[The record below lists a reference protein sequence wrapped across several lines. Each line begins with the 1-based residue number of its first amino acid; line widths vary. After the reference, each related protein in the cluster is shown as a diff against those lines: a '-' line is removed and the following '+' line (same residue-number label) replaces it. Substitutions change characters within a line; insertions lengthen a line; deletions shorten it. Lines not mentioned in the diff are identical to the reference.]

1 MDKNTK
7 MLLTVGAVG
16 VVAYVLLRK
25 KKSDTIQG
33 EPSEQ
38 DLGQDPAEGD
48 GDVGGEGEPN
58 EQDLGQDPADG
69 DGAVGGDVVDPPPPP
84 EVFRFSIS
92 SDTAGALQ
100 LQFLPTPNLVGDA
113 QGFIPF
119 ARIEAGETLTFEI
132 PADVAADVPVDMGY
146 VAPDFVVAYINYN
159 DRTQSLQYTIGLN
172 DDYREIKAL
181 TYDTAPINLPIRKLV
196 RVARV

>member
-1 MDKNTK
+1 
-7 MLLTVGAVG
+7 VGG
-16 VVAYVLLRK
+16 
-25 KKSDTIQG
+25 
-33 EPSEQ
+33 
-38 DLGQDPAEGD
+38 GD
-48 GDVGGEGEPN
+48 GDVGGG
-58 EQDLGQDPADG
+58 DG
-69 DGAVGGDVVDPPPPP
+69 DVGGGVGDVGGVVDPPPPPP

-100 LQFLPTPNLVGDA
+100 LQFLPTPNLVGDP

-119 ARIEAGETLTFEI
+119 ERIEAGETLTFEI